1 MDAQLHLIPEADDDP
16 QAPEAP
22 RRTEWRIDDST
33 RAVGRRGIQRAR
45 AALQS
50 AARQRHIGDDPGH
63 ASAA

>member
-1 MDAQLHLIPEADDDP
+1 MDAQLHLLPEADDDP
-16 QAPEAP
+16 QSLLAP
-22 RRTEWRIDDST
+22 RETDWRIDDST

-50 AARQRHIGDDPGH
+50 AARHRHDSDDDRH

>member
-1 MDAQLHLIPEADDDP
+1 MDAQLHLLTESTEESP
-16 QAPEAP
+16 APAI
-22 RRTEWRIDDST
+22 EWRLDDST

-50 AARQRHIGDDPGH
+50 ATRGRHDEADPGH